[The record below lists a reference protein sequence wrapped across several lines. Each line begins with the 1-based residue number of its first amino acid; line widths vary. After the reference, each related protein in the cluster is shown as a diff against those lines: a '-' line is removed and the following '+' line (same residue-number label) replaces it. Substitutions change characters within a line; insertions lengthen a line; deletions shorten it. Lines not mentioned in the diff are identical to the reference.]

1 MFLGIAFT
9 DHATIA
15 WFSFYKNKDRAIC
28 SVFIVSNS
36 ECVTAGDTHRDIT
49 LLCFVILIAHGENLD
64 TEDDTHDL
72 VDNAHDTKG
81 NDRKNYSE
89 NAGLGLTLHEAR
101 NTERIKND
109 THNTKNDLVIHNY
122 LHIKCY
128 LVIKLYS
135 YFLGVSIDFREN
147 SSKEAKIRSF
157 FDFAY
162 EIRYNRR
169 TNYSR

>member
-15 WFSFYKNKDRAIC
+15 WISFYKNKDRAIC

-36 ECVTAGDTHRDIT
+36 DGRAAGDTLGDIT
-49 LLCFVILIAHGENLD
+49 LLCLVFLIAHSEDLD

-101 NTERIKND
+101 NTERIEKNA
-109 THNTKNDLVIHNY
+109 HNTKNDLVIHNY

-147 SSKEAKIRSF
+147 SSNLGKNLIF
-157 FDFAY
+157 FQ
-162 EIRYNRR
+162 R
-169 TNYSR
+169 